1 MSLTALEND
10 QALKLN
16 TILDVV
22 LPLVATIYRNMESS
36 LEIIQI
42 PTSLQESLEF
52 SGTELW
58 NSTSSFASHL
68 DAIYKVKLYSILLLI
83 VYETLNPN
91 VDRCLTNISCLLNL
105 YSGAITN
112 AINDVSDKCNI
123 YLEPMIGKLMGIN
136 KDMPLKDQKR
146 QLLNEYYHKLTILNL
161 NYAAIN
167 NNFVL
172 ARNYESKLSS
182 YKNLSDPFFLGE
194 CSRVLYNHCLQ
205 LYEHSDFENAKFLIL
220 IAIKHLESNTMDSLF
235 FQEKYFNCYVLL
247 IKTYKSIGT
256 PETQRNI
263 KKAFSHMQHQF
274 PNKFEMYCLYFE
286 ICDDAEEVETED
298 VLMRLVTSVDT
309 AAYFEKTVDL
319 LKLNVNKCFRG
330 VNKCIDYLLA
340 HINSNPS
347 FSETLITTKFVVNVL
362 LNTSKDSEETLK
374 ELQLF
379 LQFAEK
385 SLQKQL
391 SGTTKTSIV
400 AIIWSQGI
408 KFYKQAEY
416 IESLE
421 WLKIALSRLFYTDYK
436 ENQDRGKV
444 LRVIQNNYFLL
455 GEYNQVIST
464 ASQMDPEDKN
474 APLTQFN
481 LFRANLMLGNEK
493 LALECIDKI
502 LSNDDSL
509 TVLTIAVCIL
519 ESKGKLPL
527 EAIRSI
533 FLKLVEHI
541 CEMEL
546 TKESISKLESHNV
559 VLPTCCRCAVVM
571 YLTELEN
578 GGNLSE
584 STLHSLKELLENS
597 CAIAKKIAST
607 QIHIFTIDDLEWLA
621 SKSYNIAMSC
631 QNGELN
637 SFVGLFY
644 KICIAFIDLISP
656 DIEAERGEQ
665 LILWKVRATIFGILN
680 TCLDC
685 SLGASEWISIREK
698 CLELKGVVYKQNDTD
713 SNWKECL
720 QQIIAIHFQA
730 ELSLGSSQSLHDIVL
745 ECKGFKPAVC
755 NDMYDLFIQLIT
767 DSKRQIS
774 NQKRKQLIG
783 LVISQAIKN
792 IEPSQVKNIITWMR
806 LLMEVSGHN
815 FSSEEEVL
823 MLQLYR
829 LIKANR
835 NEITIPTFEMEW
847 LATKSWNHGIYLL
860 MYVFCIY

>member
-1 MSLTALEND
+1 MLPSALEND

-36 LEIIQI
+36 LEVIEI
-42 PTSLQESLEF
+42 PHSLQESLEF
-52 SGTELW
+52 SATELW
-58 NSTSSFASHL
+58 NFTSSFASHL

-91 VDRCLTNISCLLNL
+91 VDRCLINVSCLLNL
-105 YSGAITN
+105 YSSSITN
-112 AINDVSDKCNI
+112 GIKDVSDKCNI
-123 YLEPMIGKLMGIN
+123 YLEPTIGRIMKID
-136 KDMPLKDQKR
+136 KDMPLNDQKQ
-146 QLLNEYYHKLTILNL
+146 QLLNECCHKLAILNL

-172 ARNYESKLSS
+172 ARNYESKLNS
-182 YKNLSDPFFLGE
+182 YKNLPDRFFLAE

-205 LYEHSDFENAKFLIL
+205 LYENSDFENAKFLIL
-220 IAIKHLESNTMDSLF
+220 VAIKHLESNTMDSQF

-256 PETQRNI
+256 PDTQSSI
-263 KKAFSHMQHQF
+263 KEAFSYMQHQF

-286 ICDDAEEVETED
+286 ICDDAKEVETEE

-309 AAYFEKTVDL
+309 AAVFEKTVDL

-340 HINSNPS
+340 HLNANPS
-347 FSETLITTKFVVNVL
+347 FSETLIITKFVVNVL
-362 LNTSKDSEETLK
+362 LNTNKDSEETLK
-374 ELQLF
+374 ELQVF
-379 LQFAEK
+379 LRFAEK

-391 SGTTKTSIV
+391 SGTTKSSIV

-408 KFYKQAEY
+408 KLYKQAEY
-416 IESLE
+416 TQSLE
-421 WLKIALSRLFYTDYK
+421 WFKIALSRLFYTDYK
-436 ENQDRGKV
+436 ENQDRGKI
-444 LRVIQNNYFLL
+444 LRAIQNNYFLL

-464 ASQMDPEDKN
+464 VSQMDPGDKN
-474 APLTQFN
+474 SPLTQFN
-481 LFRANLMLGNEK
+481 LFRTNLMLGEEK
-493 LALECIDKI
+493 MALECIEKI
-502 LSNDDSL
+502 LGNDDSL

-541 CEMEL
+541 CEMEM
-546 TKESISKLESHNV
+546 TKDSISTLESHNI

-578 GGNLSE
+578 GGSLSE

-597 CAIAKKIAST
+597 WTIANKIAPT
-607 QIHIFTIDDLEWLA
+607 RIRIFSIDDLEWLA
-621 SKSYNIAMSC
+621 SKSYNIAISC
-631 QNGELN
+631 QNGEFN
-637 SFVGLFY
+637 SFAGLFH
-644 KICIAFIDLISP
+644 KVCIGFIDLISP

-665 LILWKVRATIFGILN
+665 LLLWKVRATIFGILN
-680 TCLDC
+680 TCLDY
-685 SLGASEWISIREK
+685 SLGSSEWDIIREK
-698 CLELKGVVYKQNDTD
+698 CLELKDIVYKQDMTNSD
-713 SNWKECL
+713 WKECL
-720 QQIIAIHFQA
+720 QQIIIIHFQA
-730 ELSLGSSQSLHDIVL
+730 ELSLGFNQSLHDIVN
-745 ECKGFKPAVC
+745 ECKSFRPTVC
-755 NDMYDLFIQLIT
+755 NDIYDIFIKLVT
-767 DSKRQIS
+767 DSVRPIS
-774 NQKRKQLIG
+774 NQKRKQLIS
-783 LVISQAIKN
+783 LIISQAIKD
-792 IEPSQVKNIITWMR
+792 IEPFQIKNIITWMR
-806 LLMEVSGHN
+806 LLMEVSGHD

-823 MLQLYR
+823 TLQLYQ

-835 NEITIPTFEMEW
+835 NDITIPTFEIEW

-860 MYVFCIY
+860 MYVLCVY

>member
-263 KKAFSHMQHQF
+263 KKHSAICNISFRINLKCIVYILKYAMMQ
-274 PNKFEMYCLYFE
+274 K
-286 ICDDAEEVETED
+286 EVETED

-340 HINSNPS
+340 HLNSNPS

-379 LQFAEK
+379 CN
-385 SLQKQL
+385 LQKNRY
-391 SGTTKTSIV
+391 KT
-400 AIIWSQGI
+400 IIRN
-408 KFYKQAEY
+408 YKNEY
-416 IESLE
+416 CCN
-421 WLKIALSRLFYTDYK
+421 YMVTG
-436 ENQDRGKV
+436 NKV
-444 LRVIQNNYFLL
+444 L
-455 GEYNQVIST
+455 
-464 ASQMDPEDKN
+464 
-474 APLTQFN
+474 
-481 LFRANLMLGNEK
+481 
-493 LALECIDKI
+493 
-502 LSNDDSL
+502 
-509 TVLTIAVCIL
+509 
-519 ESKGKLPL
+519 
-527 EAIRSI
+527 
-533 FLKLVEHI
+533 
-541 CEMEL
+541 
-546 TKESISKLESHNV
+546 
-559 VLPTCCRCAVVM
+559 
-571 YLTELEN
+571 
-578 GGNLSE
+578 
-584 STLHSLKELLENS
+584 
-597 CAIAKKIAST
+597 
-607 QIHIFTIDDLEWLA
+607 
-621 SKSYNIAMSC
+621 
-631 QNGELN
+631 
-637 SFVGLFY
+637 
-644 KICIAFIDLISP
+644 
-656 DIEAERGEQ
+656 
-665 LILWKVRATIFGILN
+665 
-680 TCLDC
+680 
-685 SLGASEWISIREK
+685 
-698 CLELKGVVYKQNDTD
+698 
-713 SNWKECL
+713 
-720 QQIIAIHFQA
+720 
-730 ELSLGSSQSLHDIVL
+730 
-745 ECKGFKPAVC
+745 
-755 NDMYDLFIQLIT
+755 
-767 DSKRQIS
+767 
-774 NQKRKQLIG
+774 
-783 LVISQAIKN
+783 
-792 IEPSQVKNIITWMR
+792 
-806 LLMEVSGHN
+806 
-815 FSSEEEVL
+815 
-823 MLQLYR
+823 
-829 LIKANR
+829 
-835 NEITIPTFEMEW
+835 
-847 LATKSWNHGIYLL
+847 
-860 MYVFCIY
+860 